1 MIRVQ
6 QEDFDPGAELER
18 LRDRL
23 QGRAGAIVSFIGLV
37 RELNE
42 GDDITAITLEH
53 YPGMTE
59 KALAAI
65 AVEATSRWKLI
76 DAVII
81 HRIGPLAPNE
91 RIVFV
96 VAASAHRKEAF
107 RACEFMIDALK
118 TKAPFW
124 KKEVTPRGD
133 RWVTTAGLTGP
144 ESTTRGFTAVSWR
157 DARTR
162 VQTGSTLTEI
172 KEVAR
177 LRV

>member
-18 LRDRL
+18 LRSSL
-23 QGRAGAIVSFIGLV
+23 QGRVGAMVSFTGLV
-37 RELNE
+37 RDLNE
-42 GDDITAITLEH
+42 GDAITGMTLEH

-65 AVEATSRWKLI
+65 AAEATARWKLI

-81 HRIGPLAPNE
+81 HRVGPLAPND

-96 VAASAHRKEAF
+96 VAAGAHRKEAF

-124 KKEVTPRGD
+124 KKETTPRGT
-133 RWVTTAGLTGP
+133 RWVTTAG
-144 ESTTRGFTAVSWR
+144 
-157 DARTR
+157 
-162 VQTGSTLTEI
+162 
-172 KEVAR
+172 K
-177 LRV
+177 

>member
-18 LRDRL
+18 LRGKLR
-23 QGRAGAIVSFIGLV
+23 GCAGAVVSFIGLV
-37 RELNE
+37 RDLNE
-42 GDDITAITLEH
+42 GDAITGMTLEH

-65 AVEATSRWKLI
+65 AAEAAGRWKL
-76 DAVII
+76 DDSLII
-81 HRIGPLAPNE
+81 HRVGPLAPND

-96 VAASAHRKEAF
+96 VAASAHRKNAF

-124 KKEVTPRGD
+124 KKETTPRGA
-133 RWVTTAGLTGP
+133 RWISTAG
-144 ESTTRGFTAVSWR
+144 
-157 DARTR
+157 
-162 VQTGSTLTEI
+162 
-172 KEVAR
+172 
-177 LRV
+177 